1 MQEER
6 EREECEEGE
15 GEERREMAA
24 RVGGE
29 TEKKEEREKEEWGG
43 GWLDISSVAKGSYST
58 PSRS

>member
-6 EREECEEGE
+6 ERGECEE

-24 RVGGE
+24 RVVDE
-29 TEKKEEREKEEWGG
+29 TEKNQEREKEVWGG